1 MRAFDAAWNLLKAIP
16 RDQVYTERNPSGTMR
31 GYGYAPIVEQTRLGT
46 MHPAIRGMLDRRAT
60 GLFNP
65 ADAGGMPNPYTTGK
79 VGTII
84 EEVPQGMEEDKSHNS
99 EPTFRDEQ
107 PSLHTSH
114 LENYMMKPYDPSLT
128 GSYDGNMFRNVIPDD
143 PNAKPRLSY

>member
-16 RDQVYTERNPSGTMR
+16 RDQVYTERYPSGTMR

-46 MHPAIRGMLDRRAT
+46 MHPAIRGMLDRKAT

-84 EEVPQGMEEDKSHNS
+84 EEIPQGMDEDRGHHVRQGTPSFS
-99 EPTFRDEQ
+99 DEQ
-107 PSLHTSH
+107 QPMHTAH
-114 LENYMMKPYDPSLT
+114 LENYMMKPHDPSYHYKNT
-128 GSYDGNMFRNVIPDD
+128 TEGY
-143 PNAKPRLSY
+143 

>member
-1 MRAFDAAWNLLKAIP
+1 
-16 RDQVYTERNPSGTMR
+16 
-31 GYGYAPIVEQTRLGT
+31 

-84 EEVPQGMEEDKSHNS
+84 EEVHQGMEEDKSHNS